1 MKKSVPVLLFV
12 SLILGQGILTA
23 CSNQESVVNVEVE
36 NISLDKSTT
45 SIKVGETLNL
55 SATITPENATNK
67 EITYSSS
74 DQKVATISGST
85 LTAVAAGSVT
95 VTATAN
101 NGKFDSFI
109 LNVIEEEDTSKID
122 LTTLLNSL
130 DKDEYCLENVV
141 TKEKYGLSDVNNVGV
156 NKKISEQ
163 TLYEIPADDEFK
175 DGKIIDVDSL
185 TLDDISKFG
194 FSELNDYSKL
204 QGALNLAKEVENGK
218 KVKIKLSSPFRFSL
232 NSFIVISFS
241 VQFKSRSS
249 AVFSM
254 IVSIDTGLYSC
265 RSMHTQH
272 ESALHVL
279 YDAQS

>member
-74 DQKVATISGST
+74 DQKVATISVST

-109 LNVIEEEDTSKID
+109 LNVIEEDTSKID
-122 LTTLLNSL
+122 LTTLLNLL

-141 TKEKYGLSDVNNVGV
+141 TK
-156 NKKISEQ
+156 
-163 TLYEIPADDEFK
+163 
-175 DGKIIDVDSL
+175 
-185 TLDDISKFG
+185 
-194 FSELNDYSKL
+194 
-204 QGALNLAKEVENGK
+204 
-218 KVKIKLSSPFRFSL
+218 
-232 NSFIVISFS
+232 
-241 VQFKSRSS
+241 
-249 AVFSM
+249 
-254 IVSIDTGLYSC
+254 
-265 RSMHTQH
+265 
-272 ESALHVL
+272 
-279 YDAQS
+279 

>member
-130 DKDEYCLENVV
+130 DKFI
-141 TKEKYGLSDVNNVGV
+141 EK
-156 NKKISEQ
+156 
-163 TLYEIPADDEFK
+163 AD
-175 DGKIIDVDSL
+175 
-185 TLDDISKFG
+185 
-194 FSELNDYSKL
+194 
-204 QGALNLAKEVENGK
+204 A
-218 KVKIKLSSPFRFSL
+218 
-232 NSFIVISFS
+232 
-241 VQFKSRSS
+241 
-249 AVFSM
+249 
-254 IVSIDTGLYSC
+254 
-265 RSMHTQH
+265 
-272 ESALHVL
+272 
-279 YDAQS
+279 

>member
-109 LNVIEEEDTSKID
+109 LNVIEEDTSKID
-122 LTTLLNSL
+122 LTTLLNLL
-130 DKDEYCLENVV
+130 DKD
-141 TKEKYGLSDVNNVGV
+141 
-156 NKKISEQ
+156 
-163 TLYEIPADDEFK
+163 
-175 DGKIIDVDSL
+175 
-185 TLDDISKFG
+185 
-194 FSELNDYSKL
+194 
-204 QGALNLAKEVENGK
+204 
-218 KVKIKLSSPFRFSL
+218 
-232 NSFIVISFS
+232 
-241 VQFKSRSS
+241 
-249 AVFSM
+249 
-254 IVSIDTGLYSC
+254 
-265 RSMHTQH
+265 
-272 ESALHVL
+272 
-279 YDAQS
+279 